1 MQCACF
7 QLKFKRKNR
16 QNTGRFC
23 GKAYSSWCAVFIQT
37 LKLGLTIFIT
47 NWKNCLTPIRSLS
60 SWADF
65 CVPELIIEFLSWSLS
80 SWADH
85 WVPELIIVFLSWLLY
100 SWADHCDP
108 ELIIEFLSWSLCPWA
123 DYCIPELIIVT
134 LSWSLSS
141 WADYCVHCLLNATI
155 SLVSML

>member
-108 ELIIEFLSWSLCPWA
+108 ELIIEFLSWLLC
-123 DYCIPELIIVT
+123 T
-134 LSWSLSS
+134 LSTKRYYIFGQYAVNYCRMLRKLS
-141 WADYCVHCLLNATI
+141 WRCVP
-155 SLVSML
+155 